1 VSASVRGRSAL
12 LVVDVQHDFLA
23 GGSLA
28 VADGAGILEPLAAL
42 MRRNV
47 YRHVVATQD
56 WHPPD
61 HISFASMHRGRQPFD
76 TITLYGR
83 EQVLWPDHCVAGSA
97 GAELHPGLPWDRA
110 VAIVRK
116 GMDAEADSY
125 SGFRNNFDRRGER
138 RPTGLAGFLRE
149 RGIETVDVCGL
160 ARDYCVRYTAEDA
173 VALGFRTR
181 VLWELTR
188 SVDAS
193 SDAPLRRAL
202 EERDVGILTGTA
214 DPGFSPF

>member
-1 VSASVRGRSAL
+1 MSPSMRDRTAL
-12 LVVDVQHDFLA
+12 LVVDVQRDFLA

-28 VADGAGILEPLAAL
+28 VPEGERILEPLAAL

-56 WHPPD
+56 WHPPN
-61 HISFASMHRGRQPFD
+61 HVSFASRHPGRQPFE

-83 EQVLWPDHCVAGSA
+83 EQVLWPDHCIAGSA
-97 GAELHPGLPWDRA
+97 GAALHPDLPWDRVA
-110 VAIVRK
+110 AIVRK

-125 SGFRNNFDRRGER
+125 SGFRNNFDRHGSRH
-138 RPTGLAGFLRE
+138 PTGLAGFLRE
-149 RGIETVDVCGL
+149 RGIEAVDVCGL
-160 ARDYCVRYTAEDA
+160 ARDYCVRFTADDA
-173 VALGFRTR
+173 AALGFRAR

-193 SDAPLRRAL
+193 ADASLRRAL
-202 EERDVGILTGTA
+202 ENRSVGIVTGTA
-214 DPGFSPF
+214 DPTFAPF